1 MPTNEASKLHGDK
14 GQQQVILTRGLATAP
29 TKTETMKATTKQ
41 VNYLVYLANK
51 VERIKQVAPNI
62 AVLPSYC
69 DWSSRATTSR
79 EASELIQA
87 YKVVIRNVN
96 TLRLLRNEPQF

>member
-1 MPTNEASKLHGDK
+1 MDLTTNINQGAGNGPHKNHK
-14 GQQQVILTRGLATAP
+14 
-29 TKTETMKATTKQ
+29 TMKATTKQ
-41 VNYLVYLANK
+41 INYLVYLANK

-87 YKVVIRNVN
+87 YKAVIRNVN